1 MLPRTRLVLSIVALL
16 GVVFVGTIGYMVI
29 EEDRSLSFLE
39 AVYMTVITVSTVG
52 YNEVWRLS
60 PGGRLWTIV
69 IVVFGISTVSVA
81 FTSLIT
87 LFVSG
92 ELRIGRER
100 MKMETMIGKMQDHII
115 LCGFGRMGR
124 LVVAE
129 LARRR
134 LAVVVLEILP
144 EHESDLR
151 EAGVPFLIGDA
162 TEEESLI
169 QAGLMNA
176 RALVSALPHDADNV
190 YITLTAHALKPD
202 AQIIARAEQ
211 PATES
216 KLKRAGATR
225 VICPQVMG
233 ATRIANVITRP
244 NVVDFFDV
252 AHKGVD
258 LEMDEYVIGQDS
270 VLAGKTLRDSPLR
283 QKTGASV
290 VAIRRA
296 DGRTVYNPDP
306 NAALEAGDT
315 LILVGPAGVSSLLDT
330 L

>member
-1 MLPRTRLVLSIVALL
+1 MLPRTQLILSIIALL

-29 EEDRSLSFLE
+29 EEDRPLSFFE
-39 AVYMTVITVSTVG
+39 AMYMTVITVSTVG
-52 YNEVWRLS
+52 YEEVWRLS

-69 IVVFGISTVSVA
+69 IVVFGIGTVSVA

-100 MKMETMIGKMQDHII
+100 KKMEAMIGKMHDHIL
-115 LCGFGRMGR
+115 LCGYGRMGR
-124 LVVAE
+124 MVVKE
-129 LARRR
+129 LMRHRIP
-134 LAVVVLEILP
+134 VVVLEIQS
-144 EHESDLR
+144 EQENDLR
-151 EAGVPFLIGDA
+151 EAGVPFLIGNA
-162 TEEESLI
+162 TEEELLI

-176 RALVSALPHDADNV
+176 RALVTALPHDVDNV
-190 YITLTAHALKPD
+190 YITLTAHTLQPNL
-202 AQIIARAEQ
+202 QIIARAEQ

-244 NVVDFFDV
+244 NVVDFFEV
-252 AHKGVD
+252 GNKGID
-258 LEMDEYVIGQDS
+258 LEMEEYSIGQKS
-270 VLAGKTLRDSPLR
+270 VLAGRTLGDSPLR
-283 QKTGASV
+283 RKTGASV

-296 DGRTVYNPDP
+296 DGQTIYNPDP
-306 NAALEAGDT
+306 DATLEAGDT